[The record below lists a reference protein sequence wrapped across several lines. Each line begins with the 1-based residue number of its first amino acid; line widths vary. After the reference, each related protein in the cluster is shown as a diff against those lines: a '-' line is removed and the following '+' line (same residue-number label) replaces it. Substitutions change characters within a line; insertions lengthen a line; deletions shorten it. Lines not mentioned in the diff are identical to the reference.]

1 MKEHYKDF
9 TENLKTKIVCQ
20 YGSVAEFCR
29 VHGLCKFTLSKA
41 FNGRVMNVST
51 FVKICVALGDFDFA
65 LAPDANYPEM
75 PLIDYL
81 DIRFNNIERS
91 FIKVLI
97 GL

>member
-41 FNGRVMNVST
+41 FN
-51 FVKICVALGDFDFA
+51 
-65 LAPDANYPEM
+65 
-75 PLIDYL
+75 
-81 DIRFNNIERS
+81 NIERA